1 MDSRPHDDFPQAE
14 WSLRRDETPSSETES
29 AGPQALDAAPAE
41 AAPPAVPAYSLD
53 DLELELAS
61 LLAPDLDAMGL
72 AGRGADA
79 ADRDAGHAPDA
90 GGHDAQDAGRPHAA
104 LAADEPAAARDEAG
118 ADASDQPG
126 PARAAAAQPAPDA
139 AFADGSAAAEEAE
152 ALIEAIELELA
163 LDGMV
168 ADAFAAE
175 AQAGEDRA
183 VGETG
188 VFAPFETG
196 AVPQV
201 DAPFGTAAVP
211 QVDAPVETAAVPQG
225 EARVDATAE
234 PAGDA
239 TADGDAMAV
248 PAPDAPVVAEVAAV
262 APDGASSAAEFHDG
276 SVAVTAEPP
285 VAEASAAAE
294 AITMQQP
301 DAPAETSARPEA
313 APPAEPAAAEA
324 PVAAPAARAAAD
336 DGQAD
341 RDAVAGATAE
351 AADDAGAARDDADIV
366 VAGAILVAQRDGDV
380 PATAAGFAEALG
392 AQDILAKG
400 FEAAVR
406 SAAAQSKGR
415 FLFQMPVHTVHDCQ
429 RVAAVN
435 LAGDESPTTMLVL
448 LAGDGRTFRL
458 EDARASDNPFA
469 GMAVSY
475 GGLLAHLKSL
485 PSRAAA

>member
-1 MDSRPHDDFPQAE
+1 MDSRPHDDFPQSE

-29 AGPQALDAAPAE
+29 AGPQALAAAPAE
-41 AAPPAVPAYSLD
+41 AAPPAGPAYSLD

-61 LLAPDLDAMGL
+61 LLAPDLDAMGF
-72 AGRGADA
+72 AGRATDA
-79 ADRDAGHAPDA
+79 ADRDAGDAPDA

-104 LAADEPAAARDEAG
+104 LAADGPAAAPDEAG

-126 PARAAAAQPAPDA
+126 AARAAAAQPAPDA

-163 LDGMV
+163 LDGIV

-175 AQAGEDRA
+175 AQAGDDRA
-183 VGETG
+183 AGETG
-188 VFAPFETG
+188 VFAPVETG
-196 AVPQV
+196 
-201 DAPFGTAAVP
+201 AVP

-239 TADGDAMAV
+239 AADGDAMAV
-248 PAPDAPVVAEVAAV
+248 PAADAPVVAEMSAV
-262 APDGASSAAEFHDG
+262 APDGASSAVEFHDG
-276 SVAVTAEPP
+276 AAAVTAEPP
-285 VAEASAAAE
+285 VAERAGAAE
-294 AITMQQP
+294 AIAMLRPEET
-301 DAPAETSARPEA
+301 AETSVLTEA

-324 PVAAPAARAAAD
+324 SVAAPAARAAAD

-341 RDAVAGATAE
+341 RDAVAGETAE
-351 AADDAGAARDDADIV
+351 AAEDAGAARGDADIV

-448 LAGDGRTFRL
+448 LAADGRTFRL

-485 PSRAAA
+485 PTRAAA

>member
-1 MDSRPHDDFPQAE
+1 MDSRPHDDFPQTE
-14 WSLRRDETPSSETES
+14 WSVRRDETPSSETGYARRQDLS
-29 AGPQALDAAPAE
+29 SAPAE
-41 AAPPAVPAYSLD
+41 AVPPAGPAYSLD

-61 LLAPDLDAMGL
+61 LLAPDLDAIGL

-79 ADRDAGHAPDA
+79 ADRDAGDAPDA
-90 GGHDAQDAGRPHAA
+90 GGHDAQDAARPHAA
-104 LAADEPAAARDEAG
+104 LAADGPAAAPDEAG

-126 PARAAAAQPAPDA
+126 AARAAAAQPAPDA

-152 ALIEAIELELA
+152 ALMEAIELELV

-168 ADAFAAE
+168 AEAFAEE
-175 AQAGEDRA
+175 APAGDDRA
-183 VGETG
+183 AGETG
-188 VFAPFETG
+188 VFARFETG
-196 AVPQV
+196 
-201 DAPFGTAAVP
+201 AVP

-239 TADGDAMAV
+239 TADGDAVAV
-248 PAPDAPVVAEVAAV
+248 PAADAPVVAEVAAV
-262 APDGASSAAEFHDG
+262 APDGVSSAAEFHDG

-285 VAEASAAAE
+285 VAEAAAAAE
-294 AITMQQP
+294 AIAMQQP

-324 PVAAPAARAAAD
+324 SVAAPAARAAAD
-336 DGQAD
+336 EAQAVGS
-341 RDAVAGATAE
+341 AGTGATAE

-366 VAGAILVAQRDGDV
+366 VAGATLVAQRDGDG
-380 PATAAGFAEALG
+380 TAVAASFEEALG
-392 AQDILAKG
+392 AQDIPAKG

-406 SAAAQSKGR
+406 SAAAQSQGR
-415 FLFQMPVHTVHDCQ
+415 FLFQMPVHTVRDCQ

-435 LAGDESPTTMLVL
+435 LAGDEAPTTVLVL
-448 LAGDGRTFRL
+448 LSADGRSVRL
-458 EDARASDNPFA
+458 EDARDSDNPFA

-485 PSRAAA
+485 PTRAAA